1 MSRRLRAVNAALR
14 PQAIAR
20 AIDPGQAQVFVL
32 DTQQLSNLK
41 TRAVAVLIR
50 TIRIRH
56 AE

>member
-1 MSRRLRAVNAALR
+1 MSRRLRSVNAALR

-20 AIDPGQAQVFVL
+20 AIDPGQAQVFAF
-32 DTQQLSNLK
+32 DAQQLANLK
-41 TRAVAVLIR
+41 PRAVAILIG